1 MHDVG
6 FDTVVRT
13 EEGRKMAQVDAIP
26 DLLVSHGVPANRE
39 SAVELARSGN
49 QGSQVGLSTEVH
61 DGESSNVVDGL
72 ADLGQLLAA
81 VRADRC

>member
-1 MHDVG
+1 MRSQTYWCPMG
-6 FDTVVRT
+6 FQPIA
-13 EEGRKMAQVDAIP
+13 KA
-26 DLLVSHGVPANRE
+26 
-39 SAVELARSGN
+39 AVELARSGN
-49 QGSQVGLSTEVH
+49 QGSQVGLSTDVH